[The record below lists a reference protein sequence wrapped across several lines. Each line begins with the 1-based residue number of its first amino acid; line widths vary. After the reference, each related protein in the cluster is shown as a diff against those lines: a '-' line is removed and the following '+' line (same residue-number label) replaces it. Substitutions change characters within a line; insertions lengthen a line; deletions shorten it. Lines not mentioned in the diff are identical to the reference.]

1 MGPVRGFDEASADPT
16 FVSAGLM
23 EKSPMP
29 DDTTVAGVGPWHPSL
44 GKTPE
49 RPAPRAGEH
58 TQAIFEEFGIRK
70 STSPPALAFQIS
82 DFVPVHTVINHQ

>member
-1 MGPVRGFDEASADPT
+1 
-16 FVSAGLM
+16 M

-58 TQAIFEEFGIRK
+58 TQAIFEEFGIR
-70 STSPPALAFQIS
+70 
-82 DFVPVHTVINHQ
+82 N